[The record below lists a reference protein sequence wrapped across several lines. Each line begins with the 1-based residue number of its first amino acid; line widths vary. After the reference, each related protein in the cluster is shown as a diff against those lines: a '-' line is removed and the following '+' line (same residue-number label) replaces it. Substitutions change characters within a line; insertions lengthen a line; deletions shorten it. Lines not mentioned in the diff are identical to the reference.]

1 MANSFTAIYNEF
13 QRQMIKISLK
23 EIYGYTAIAAIL
35 ILLAILASDYRQY
48 INSRIN
54 RMSKLTQIWRLI
66 RNLTDSAS

>member
-13 QRQMIKISLK
+13 QRQMIMVSLK
-23 EIYGYTAIAAIL
+23 EIYGYAAITAIL

-54 RMSKLTQIWRLI
+54 RMLKLTQIWRHI

>member
-13 QRQMIKISLK
+13 QRQMIMVSLK
-23 EIYGYTAIAAIL
+23 EIYGYAAITAIL

-54 RMSKLTQIWRLI
+54 RMLKLTQIWRHI
-66 RNLTDSAS
+66 RNLTDSSL